1 MGFLVEDGSGIPSAN
16 SYASVSFA
24 LAYLT
29 DRNRQDENSWADLDL
44 NVRQAHLIAATD
56 YIEGRNR
63 LCFMGQKQFRSLTRA
78 KAVLTFAANPLA
90 SSTVTLGSQVYT
102 FVVALGVAD
111 DVLIGANAQDSM
123 NNLINTIAAV
133 PAQAGVTHGT
143 GTVANVNAQASA
155 FEDNAM
161 VAEALVD
168 GTPGNLIASTTTVV
182 NAVWSSATLI
192 GGTLV
197 GKPQPLSFP
206 RLNLFDQE
214 GLRVFGIPDRI
225 QFANVEYAVRNAGSI
240 LQPDPAV
247 TTGNQIIEKKEKVDV
262 IEEITRW
269 TEGGAIQISVPYPFA
284 DSLLKEYLRPSG
296 LVCRS

>member
-1 MGFLVEDGSGIPSAN
+1 MSFIVEDGSGIPSAN

-78 KAVLTFAANPLA
+78 KAVLTFADNPLA
-90 SSTVTLGSQVYT
+90 ASAVTLGTQVYT
-102 FVVALGVAD
+102 FVVALGAPD
-111 DVLIGANAQDSM
+111 DVLIGASAQDSM
-123 NNLINTIAAV
+123 NNLINAIAAV
-133 PAQAGVTHGT
+133 PAQDGVTHGT
-143 GTVANVNAQASA
+143 GTVANVDAQASA
-155 FEDNAM
+155 FEDNAL

-206 RLNLFDQE
+206 RINLFDQD
-214 GLRVFGIPDRI
+214 GLAVCGIPDRI
-225 QFANVEYAVRNAGSI
+225 KFADVEYAVRNAGSI
-240 LQPDPAV
+240 LQPDPDV

-296 LVCRS
+296 LVFRS